1 MASVSESGSLS
12 VVATPIGNLEDMS
25 PRAARCLAAVDLIL
39 AEDTRHSARLLDH
52 LGVTGRVQALHEH
65 NEKQQLERVLGLL
78 QQGQHI
84 ALICDAGT
92 PLISDPGFQLVR
104 AAREA
109 GVTVTSLPGPCAAV
123 VALSLA
129 GLPTDRFVFEGFP
142 PAKRQARV
150 NYLESLAEEPR
161 TLVFYESPHRILES
175 LKAMAS
181 VFGEGRRAVVA
192 RELTKAFESV
202 YDNALGAL
210 VETLTRDSNARRG
223 EFVVVVEGAPEAG
236 DSEHASVAVA
246 QLLARLLEEMPV
258 KKAVRLVADLTGHS
272 RNALYQQ
279 ALEMRSE

>member
-1 MASVSESGSLS
+1 MAAVSESGSLS

-25 PRAARCLAAVDLIL
+25 PRAARCLAEVDLIL

-52 LGVTGRVQALHEH
+52 LGVSNRVQALHEH
-65 NEKQQLERVLGLL
+65 NEKQQLERVLALL

-109 GVTVTSLPGPCAAV
+109 GVAVTSIPGPCAAV

-142 PAKRQARV
+142 PAKRQARL
-150 NYLESLAEEPR
+150 NYLESLAAEAR
-161 TLVFYESPHRILES
+161 TLVFYESPHRIIES
-175 LKAMAS
+175 LRAMAS
-181 VFGEGRRAVVA
+181 VFGGERRAVVA

-202 YDNALGAL
+202 YDDTLGVL
-210 VETLTRDSNARRG
+210 PETLSEDSNARKG
-223 EFVVVVEGAPEAG
+223 EFVVVVEGAPDVG
-236 DSEHASVAVA
+236 DAEHATVVVSE
-246 QLLARLLEEMPV
+246 LLARLVEEMPT
-258 KKAVRLVADLTGHS
+258 KKAARLVADLTGHS

-279 ALEMRSE
+279 ALAMRSE